1 MKNQMKNQMNNQIL
15 IFMMKCRNFFIQNF
29 MVNIICSVKSE
40 RNWYINRIITHRYIF
55 YSRIIRVLLRFIPFF
70 IIKHIFAYLNKKIIY
85 QIDDIYYIEPCE
97 QNHIL
102 PIIMNLEFVNNN
114 LDICNLTNKIKFYNS
129 SIPINFFIKQ
139 HNLES
144 YNTIKLKYLK
154 KGTIIEK
161 IVKINNKNCLIYNLF
176 DD

>member
-1 MKNQMKNQMNNQIL
+1 
-15 IFMMKCRNFFIQNF
+15 
-29 MVNIICSVKSE
+29 
-40 RNWYINRIITHRYIF
+40 
-55 YSRIIRVLLRFIPFF
+55 VLLRFIPFF